1 MIINNRILQIIGNN
15 CKHLEKFVLKGNLF
29 YDLNEKQI
37 KVFGQKCGKDFK
49 YIDFS
54 LTNNEYNNKF
64 VETLIQLTP
73 NIEVFH
79 YNNLSVINSKPNNF
93 YSKLKG
99 IDLFDYLR
107 EENFKITFEELKT
120 FADNYHKQINQ
131 IDIEFDFLDNV
142 RIDPFLQLSRF
153 ESLEKLVLNLKNDKN
168 INTSIVKGLV
178 MIAINCKK
186 LKNFSFEAELK
197 SESIFESLNKRLFK
211 IIAEFQ
217 ALISCEITIEYE
229 QKRLNIEGI
238 SCGYLKVN
246 QNLKHLVLNIPQLN
260 DKHFKNI
267 NTLFPQLKTLKI
279 HSKDSLISDKTM
291 HCLAKMP
298 KLSVIDLIF
307 HEPSLEAEEE
317 MEEETDEKTKL
328 ISDEGVCDILKNCL
342 DLKRFK
348 LINRSSEITSKTIDA
363 LMSTKINPKI
373 EYNFKF
379 RDNINGRLRDYIED
393 IETFL
398 PQNFKVICFE

>member
-1 MIINNRILQIIGNN
+1 
-15 CKHLEKFVLKGNLF
+15 
-29 YDLNEKQI
+29 
-37 KVFGQKCGKDFK
+37 
-49 YIDFS
+49 
-54 LTNNEYNNKF
+54 
-64 VETLIQLTP
+64 VETLIELTP

-93 YSKLKG
+93 YSRLKG

-131 IDIEFDFLDNV
+131 IDIEFDFLDNI